1 MVSGPAGMHALV
13 RLDLDDALVEVSG
26 PVGRTDVPAL
36 LDVVARAQR
45 IEPDLVV
52 DVSAADVTAEALADL
67 GAAARAG
74 AGPCRPFALRT

>member
-1 MVSGPAGMHALV
+1 MHALV
-13 RLDLDDALVEVSG
+13 RLDVGDALVEVSG

-52 DVSAADVTAEALADL
+52 DLTVADVTADALADL
-67 GAAARAG
+67 AAAARAG
-74 AGPCRPFALRT
+74 HGPCRPFVLKT